1 MTPPSAPSPPSAPA
15 ANAPGS
21 TGLVQELKA
30 EEFAL
35 FRDFIYERTGLFFAD
50 TKAYFLQNRLSERMA
65 QVGCHSYTDYY
76 YQLKYDPSQTEIERL
91 VDLITTRETSFFRN
105 PPQIAAFQRKVL
117 PEIIERKRRDGQRTL
132 RIWSAGCASGEEP
145 YTLAIIVLDTVQAS
159 GLWEIQIIANDLSL
173 AALAQARRGM
183 YQRDTLRNLDA
194 HWLQRFFVP
203 VSGTYHVRD
212 EVKRLVHW
220 NHLNLADDRRM
231 SIIQHV
237 DVIFC
242 RNVLIYFGPEAKKRV
257 IDRFYGAL
265 NPGGYLFLGHSES
278 LHSISKAFRILP
290 YEGAFGYQKD

>member
-1 MTPPSAPSPPSAPA
+1 MSETTVSSFALGAPSV
-15 ANAPGS
+15 
-21 TGLVQELKA
+21 VQELKS
-30 EEFAL
+30 EELVL
-35 FRDFIYERTGLFFAD
+35 FRDFIYERTGLYFAE

-65 QVGCHSYTDYY
+65 QVGCHSYMDYY
-76 YQLKYDPSQTEIERL
+76 YQLKYDPSQTELDRL

-105 PPQIAAFQRKVL
+105 PPQLAAFQHKVL
-117 PEIIERKRRDGQRTL
+117 PELIERKRRDGQRTL

-145 YTLAIIVLDTVQAS
+145 YTLAIILLDSIPAS
-159 GLWEIQIIANDLSL
+159 ALWDIQVIANDLSL

-183 YQRDTLRNLDA
+183 YQREALRSLDPL
-194 HWLQRFFVP
+194 WLQRFFAL

-212 EVKRLVHW
+212 EVKRLVRW

-231 SIIQHV
+231 GIIQHV

-242 RNVLIYFGPEAKKRV
+242 RNVLIYFGQAAKKRV
-257 IDRFYGAL
+257 IDRFYEAL

-290 YEGAFGYQKD
+290 YDGAFGYQKD